1 VQEVVGAHWARGWV
15 LTVVLVNDG
24 GGTNDGGDDTPPTP
38 PASQAT
44 AHGVGHG

>member
-1 VQEVVGAHWARGWV
+1 MQEVVGAHWAGGWV
-15 LTVVLVNDG
+15 PTVVLANDG
-24 GGTNDGGDDTPPTP
+24 GGQILVGMIHHPP